1 MVVVEATAI
10 TEDGGIVPGASVG
23 ATPELLQMADKI
35 IIEVNTR
42 IPSFEG
48 LHDLNSS
55 RLPPHRKPYLI
66 MAVEDR
72 IGNVST
78 KKEKIRGILAIQFG
92 SLTPTVYRLPFPL
105 IPIRLLLLSRA
116 IAQIIR
122 VPINLLMLLPRLL
135 LIT

>member
-1 MVVVEATAI
+1 LDVVVVEATAI

-48 LHDLNSS
+48 LHDLNPS

-72 IGNVST
+72 IGNVSIKT
-78 KKEKIRGILAIQFG
+78 RKDPRDTRPFN
-92 SLTPTVYRLPFPL
+92 SVRSHRLF
-105 IPIRLLLLSRA
+105 IDCHSH
-116 IAQIIR
+116 
-122 VPINLLMLLPRLL
+122 
-135 LIT
+135 

>member
-1 MVVVEATAI
+1 MFLLTGYYTKDKPNGPNLDVVVVEATAI

-48 LHDLNSS
+48 LHDINSS

-72 IGNVST
+72 IGNVS
-78 KKEKIRGILAIQFG
+78 
-92 SLTPTVYRLPFPL
+92 
-105 IPIRLLLLSRA
+105 
-116 IAQIIR
+116 
-122 VPINLLMLLPRLL
+122 
-135 LIT
+135 